1 MQTRQWSH
9 KYAAHKSASLVIRL
23 TLQALYKFIYSLICP
38 LSKVGIYLKHF
49 LYYQNLATYLVLDI
63 FLLSLNQLI
72 TFSTRITTHKNVT
85 CNTVIAQLAIFT
97 LPTTFYA
104 TGNDTTYTTH
114 NILQTF
120 HRFWNLQR
128 PRYVTFTDMVLN
140 NQVRAK
146 FCHFLKRR
154 CCFSEVT
161 AHAIYFS
168 NSILSCTDFW
178 SQ

>member
-97 LPTTFYA
+97 LLTTFYA
-104 TGNDTTYTTH
+104 TGNMILLTPLTTFSKLFKDFEIYRDQDMWH
-114 NILQTF
+114 LQT
-120 HRFWNLQR
+120 WYLTTKSEQNSAISWKGG
-128 PRYVTFTDMVLN
+128 VV
-140 NQVRAK
+140 
-146 FCHFLKRR
+146 FLRSLHMQYI
-154 CCFSEVT
+154 FPIQFYS
-161 AHAIYFS
+161 ALIF
-168 NSILSCTDFW
+168 
-178 SQ
+178 